1 MKLYLAPLEGITTY
15 VYRRAY
21 EQNFGGIDRY
31 FTPFIV
37 NKKLGQREI
46 EGLLPENNPGE
57 ALIPQIMSNRAEDF
71 IQVAKEIASYGY
83 DVVNL
88 NLGCPSG
95 TVVSKKRGAGF
106 LACPNELDAFLSEIY
121 EKCPIKISIKTRIG
135 LEDENEW
142 ENLLSIY
149 EKYPMEELIIHPRLR
164 TDYYKA
170 PIRMDAFAKA
180 VEQIKVPVC
189 YNGEIN
195 SPEDVKKIKEAFPQV
210 DRIMIG
216 RGILRYPYLISQI
229 RADDLRQTLSS
240 TQNSCEVK
248 IKTESGMTEQ
258 SKYKLE
264 SGTLE
269 QSECKIESGMTEQ
282 ELKNR
287 IHTFHDRLLDDYCAI
302 MSGERNALFKMKEIW
317 SYMGASFEGTD
328 KCLKKIKK
336 ANHLTDYKIAVNE
349 LFSLNL
355 KGF

>member
-21 EQNFGGIDRY
+21 EQHFGGIDRY

-57 ALIPQIMSNRAEDF
+57 VLIPQIMSNRAEDF
-71 IQVAKEIASYGY
+71 IQVTKEIASYGY

-106 LACPNELDAFLSEIY
+106 LAQPDELDAFLSEIY
-121 EKCPIKISIKTRIG
+121 DKCPIKISVKTRIG
-135 LEDENEW
+135 LEEENEW

-170 PIRMDAFAKA
+170 PVRIDAFAKA
-180 VEQIKVPVC
+180 VQQIKVPVC

-195 SPEDVKKIKEAFPQV
+195 SPEDVKRIEEAFPQI

-216 RGILRYPYLISQI
+216 RGILRYPHLVSMI
-229 RADDLRQTLSS
+229 RASVAEQTLS
-240 TQNSCEVK
+240 V
-248 IKTESGMTEQ
+248 EQ
-258 SKYKLE
+258 SDSKM
-264 SGTLE
+264 GN
-269 QSECKIESGMTEQ
+269 GMTEQ

-287 IHTFHDRLLDDYCAI
+287 LRTFHDQLLDDYCAI
-302 MSGERNALFKMKEIW
+302 MSGDRNALFKMKEIW
-317 SYMGASFEGTD
+317 SYLGASFEDAD

-336 ANHLTDYKIAVNE
+336 ANYLTDYKIAVNE

-355 KGF
+355 RFF

>member
-1 MKLYLAPLEGITTY
+1 MKLYLAPLEGITTMT
-15 VYRRAY
+15 YRRAY
-21 EQNFGGIDRY
+21 ERNFGGVDRY

-37 NKKLGQREI
+37 NKKLGAREI
-46 EGLLPENNPGE
+46 EGILPENNPGE
-57 ALIPQIMSNRAEDF
+57 TLIPQIMSNRAEDF
-71 IQVAKEIASYGY
+71 IQVSKEIATYGY
-83 DVVNL
+83 DTVNL

-106 LACPNELDAFLSEIY
+106 LAYPDELDAFLSEVY

-189 YNGEIN
+189 YNGELN
-195 SPEDVKKIKEAFPQV
+195 SVEDVTHIRKQFPQI

-216 RGILRYPYLISQI
+216 RGVLRYPHLFLQI
-229 RADDLRQTLSS
+229 KGEAEMQ
-240 TQNSCEVK
+240 QE
-248 IKTESGMTEQ
+248 
-258 SKYKLE
+258 
-264 SGTLE
+264 
-269 QSECKIESGMTEQ
+269 
-282 ELKNR
+282 ELKKR
-287 IHTFHDRLLDDYCAI
+287 IRTFHDELLEDYRI
-302 MSGERNALFKMKEIW
+302 TMSGDRNALFKMKEIW
-317 SYMGASFEGTD
+317 TYLGESFEGAD

-336 ANHLTDYKIAVNE
+336 ANHISDYKIAVNE

-355 KGF
+355 RRF

>member
-1 MKLYLAPLEGITTY
+1 MNLYLAPLEGITTY

-46 EGLLPENNPGE
+46 EGLLPENNPGGM
-57 ALIPQIMSNRAEDF
+57 LIPQIMSNRAEDF
-71 IQVAKEIASYGY
+71 IQVSKEIASYGY
-83 DVVNL
+83 DEVNL

-106 LACPNELDAFLSEIY
+106 LAYPNELDAFLSEIY
-121 EKCPIKISIKTRIG
+121 DKCPIKISIKTRIG

-170 PIRMDAFAKA
+170 PVRMEAFAKA
-180 VEQIKVPVC
+180 VQQINVPVC

-195 SPEDVKKIKEAFPQV
+195 SPEDVKKIKEVFPQI

-216 RGILRYPYLISQI
+216 RGILRYPYLVSQI
-229 RADDLRQTLSS
+229 RAAEAGKMLSS
-240 TQNSCEVK
+240 TQNSCEAK
-248 IKTESGMTEQ
+248 SKTESGMTE
-258 SKYKLE
+258 L
-264 SGTLE
+264 
-269 QSECKIESGMTEQ
+269 

-287 IHTFHDRLLDDYCAI
+287 MRVFHDQLLDDYCDI

-317 SYMGASFEGTD
+317 SYMGASFEDAD
-328 KCLKKIKK
+328 KYLKKIKK